1 MQHAFIYILRI
12 THNILHMSKRT
23 SMECKYLPCNIP
35 WNVEYYARSNY
46 LTNIIGYAL
55 TPLEFQMLLTY

>member
-1 MQHAFIYILRI
+1 
-12 THNILHMSKRT
+12 MSKRT
-23 SMECKYLPCNIP
+23 SMECKYLPWNIP